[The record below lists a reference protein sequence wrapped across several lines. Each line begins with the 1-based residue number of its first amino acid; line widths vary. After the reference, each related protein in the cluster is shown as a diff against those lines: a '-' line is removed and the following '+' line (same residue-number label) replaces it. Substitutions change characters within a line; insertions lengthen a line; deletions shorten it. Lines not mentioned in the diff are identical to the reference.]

1 MSASPTPETTAE
13 VLGHIRAS
21 RAKLERLLT
30 ELDEA
35 ALTRPSPD
43 GGWSVKDHLA
53 HLTAWRR
60 MVLGYLDGKPQA
72 VGLGLDPAIPAN
84 GTEEDINA
92 ALDAKHKDLPLAQVI
107 AEFRQVY
114 DALIARLETFS
125 EADWHAPYPL
135 TNHRRRTRGRAT
147 LRAIRS
153 STTRSTCPGLRPCW
167 RARRGEF

>member
-135 TNHRRRTRGRAT
+135 TPPSPN
-147 LRAIRS
+147 
-153 STTRSTCPGLRPCW
+153 
-167 RARRGEF
+167 ARQGNIEGNTFFHDEEHLPWIGAVLASQKS